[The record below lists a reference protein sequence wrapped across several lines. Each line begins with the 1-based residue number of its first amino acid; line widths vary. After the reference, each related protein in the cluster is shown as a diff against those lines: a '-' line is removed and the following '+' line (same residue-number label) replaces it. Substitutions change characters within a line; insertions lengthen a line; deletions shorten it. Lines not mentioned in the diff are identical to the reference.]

1 VATVLSPRATGTPS
15 RHVDPT
21 RRSQA
26 VAAWLLALP
35 FVLLFLVFTAG
46 PVLASLGM
54 SFTDFRRADI
64 RSPLA
69 VEFAGLSN
77 YVDLV
82 QDPLFRKVTLNTLLY
97 LLLGVPLTMAAA
109 LAAAVGINRLNRF
122 KGLFRVGFYL
132 PVVTSIVAVSVVW
145 KFLYRNNGG
154 LFNTVLGWVGIE
166 GVSWLDDTRLAL
178 PSLVLMAVWRNF
190 GTLMVIFL
198 AGLQTIPREVAEA
211 AEVDGASGWASFR
224 HITLPM
230 LRPTLLFGAVITGIG
245 YLQFFEE
252 AFVMT
257 QGGPLDATRS
267 VTYFTYDQFGFGNF
281 GYAAAASYLLFLAI
295 VLLTYVQFRWLGD
308 RDERP
313 TKHPKQ
319 RRAKEASAR

>member
-1 VATVLSPRATGTPS
+1 MATLTAGTPS

-21 RRSQA
+21 RRAQA
-26 VAAWLLALP
+26 VAAWVLALP
-35 FVLLFLVFTAG
+35 FVVLFLVFTAG

-64 RSPLA
+64 RNPLA
-69 VEFAGLSN
+69 VEFVGLSN

-82 QDPLFRKVTLNTLLY
+82 QDPVFRKVTVNTLLY
-97 LLLGVPLTMAAA
+97 LLLGVPLTMATA

-166 GVSWLDDTRLAL
+166 GFNWLDDTRLAL

-198 AGLQTIPREVAEA
+198 AGLATIPREVSEA
-211 AEVDGASGWASFR
+211 AEVDGAGGWARFR
-224 HITLPM
+224 YITLPM

-295 VLLTYVQFRWLGD
+295 VLLTYVQFRWLGE
-308 RDERP
+308 RDERAS
-313 TKHPKQ
+313 K
-319 RRAKEASAR
+319 RRTKEATAA